1 MALWFLYTAHDYG
14 IPSETVE
21 VAQAMVDRVSSVDKN
36 ITENFDRYQ
45 ISCFV
50 CLLVACKT
58 LETKHFFKESSLRKV
73 GRAYFSTS
81 ELNVAELDVLYS
93 LKWRIHP
100 PSSIDIANQ
109 LLASI
114 NDLGLLLDYT
124 EIKQK
129 VTLYLIFAFVDS
141 RFLPFKKSSIA
152 LAAVLGVIQPQ
163 VEHTVFQG
171 LQKDLEE
178 MLLFTELFED
188 ELVALQAM
196 MMMFPP
202 NTTIGMPGAL
212 APWIAP
218 SHNYILASGLGPS
231 PSKQL
236 LQFEPPSLQLFEI
249 LNHKSFSEEEQERM
263 LRNP

>member
-14 IPSETVE
+14 ISSETVE

-36 ITENFDRYQ
+36 FTENFDRYQ

-73 GRAYFSTS
+73 GRAYFSKS

-109 LLASI
+109 LLALV

-163 VEHTVFQG
+163 VEHIVFQG

-202 NTTIGMPGAL
+202 NTIGTPGAL

-218 SHNYILASGLGPS
+218 LHNYILASGLGPS

-249 LNHKSFSEEEQERM
+249 LNHKSF
-263 LRNP
+263 